1 MILESQQSASIR
13 EAVLIQHVHQTETS
27 VKLEHIRD
35 VLSIAPQSTGPRLI
49 ENSGIDTNESKSQS
63 DESSSLQLSSQ
74 PVGTVR
80 DSSHLRITTTFSAK
94 TCDPTCS
101 CQCHAKSRWRTPTW
115 LSAVV
120 GTLFYDSSYTL
131 SATELTCNSIRCVRS
146 QISSRYNFTYYF
158 PVWILRSAF
167 VYTSWSNLNGRNSS
181 WTLRMPRKIPWGH
194 ESWRLISDDNV
205 SQFKVLLSERSITP
219 YDVDEDGYSL
229 LQVFIPLGWA
239 TTSQMS

>member
-1 MILESQQSASIR
+1 MILESQQSATIR
-13 EAVLIQHVHQTETS
+13 EAVLIQHIHQTETS

-35 VLSIAPQSTGPRLI
+35 VLSIAPQKTGSHII
-49 ENSGIDTNESKSQS
+49 ENSGIDTDESQSQS

-80 DSSHLRITTTFSAK
+80 DSSHLRITTTLSASI
-94 TCDPTCS
+94 CDPTCP
-101 CQCHAKSRWRTPTW
+101 CQCHAKSSWRTPTW
-115 LSAVV
+115 LSAVI
-120 GTLFYDSSYTL
+120 GTLFYDSNYTL
-131 SATELTCNSIRCVRS
+131 SATDLPCNSIRCVRS
-146 QISSRYNFTYYF
+146 QSFSRYDFTYYF

-181 WTLRMPRKIPWGH
+181 WTLRMPREISWDH
-194 ESWRLISDDNV
+194 ESWRLINDDDV

-229 LQVFIPLGWA
+229 LQVFISLGWA
-239 TTSQMS
+239 TMSQMS

>member
-1 MILESQQSASIR
+1 MILESQQSATIR
-13 EAVLIQHVHQTETS
+13 EAVLIQHIHQTETS

-35 VLSIAPQSTGPRLI
+35 ILSITPQTTGSQII
-49 ENSGIDTNESKSQS
+49 ENSGIDTDESQSQS

-80 DSSHLRITTTFSAK
+80 DSSHLRITTTLSANI
-94 TCDPTCS
+94 CDPTCP
-101 CQCHAKSRWRTPTW
+101 CQCHAKSSWRTPTW

-131 SATELTCNSIRCVRS
+131 SATQLPCNSIRCVRS
-146 QISSRYNFTYYF
+146 QKSSRYNFTYYF

-167 VYTSWSNLNGRNSS
+167 VYTSWSNLNGSNSS
-181 WTLRMPRKIPWGH
+181 WTLRMPHEISWGH
-194 ESWRLISDDNV
+194 ESWRVINNGNV

-219 YDVDEDGYSL
+219 YDVGEDGYSL
-229 LQVFIPLGWA
+229 LRVI
-239 TTSQMS
+239 

>member
-1 MILESQQSASIR
+1 MILVSQQSASIK
-13 EAVLIQHVHQTETS
+13 EAVLIQHIHQTETS

-35 VLSIAPQSTGPRLI
+35 ILSITPQTTGSQII
-49 ENSGIDTNESKSQS
+49 ENSGIDTDESPSQS
-63 DESSSLQLSSQ
+63 DENSSLQLSSQ
-74 PVGTVR
+74 PANTVR
-80 DSSHLRITTTFSAK
+80 DSSHLRITTTFSANI
-94 TCDPTCS
+94 CNPTCQ

-131 SATELTCNSIRCVRS
+131 SATELPCNSIRCVRS
-146 QISSRYNFTYYF
+146 QRYSRYNFTYYF
-158 PVWILRSAF
+158 PVWILRSTF

-181 WTLRMPRKIPWGH
+181 WTFRMPREISWDH

-219 YDVDEDGYSL
+219 YDVGEDGYSL
-229 LQVFIPLGWA
+229 LQVI
-239 TTSQMS
+239 

>member
-1 MILESQQSASIR
+1 MILVSQQSASIK
-13 EAVLIQHVHQTETS
+13 EAVLIQHIHQTETS

-35 VLSIAPQSTGPRLI
+35 ILSITPQTTGSQII
-49 ENSGIDTNESKSQS
+49 ENSGIDTDESPSQS
-63 DESSSLQLSSQ
+63 DENSSLQLSSQ
-74 PVGTVR
+74 PANTVR
-80 DSSHLRITTTFSAK
+80 DSSHLRITTTFSANI
-94 TCDPTCS
+94 CNPTCQ

-131 SATELTCNSIRCVRS
+131 SATELPCNSIRCVRS
-146 QISSRYNFTYYF
+146 QRYSRYNFTYYF
-158 PVWILRSAF
+158 PVWILRSTF

-181 WTLRMPRKIPWGH
+181 WTFRMPREISWDH

-219 YDVDEDGYSL
+219 YDVGEHGYSL
-229 LQVFIPLGWA
+229 LQVI
-239 TTSQMS
+239 